1 MRDPSAQSRPGNV
14 CQLQKFIHRF
24 NYVEAKAK
32 EKGQDLK
39 DLTLEQMDAWWEEAK
54 NL

>member
-1 MRDPSAQSRPGNV
+1 MDCRS
-14 CQLQKFIHRF
+14 

-39 DLTLEQMDAWWEEAK
+39 DLTLEIVDACWNEAK
-54 NL
+54 RV